1 MLTFIILMSD
11 ESAAA
16 NGATT
21 SRESSAERP
30 IGLGAL
36 NKDTKVFTVTREDIE
51 RLWESR
57 N

>member
-1 MLTFIILMSD
+1 MVTFIILMSD